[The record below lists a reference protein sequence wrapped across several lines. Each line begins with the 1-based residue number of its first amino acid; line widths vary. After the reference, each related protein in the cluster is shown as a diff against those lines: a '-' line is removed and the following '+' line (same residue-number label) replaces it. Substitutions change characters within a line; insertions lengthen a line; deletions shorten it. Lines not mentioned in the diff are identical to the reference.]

1 MSNQSKEYYE
11 NMINS
16 IILSKLF
23 IIDLH
28 SNGSEGSL
36 IDIYSFIEKGPS
48 SRRLIKEWFQ
58 RQELLTNI
66 SALGALRTI
75 FVLSK
80 FQSEEMD
87 KIIIEQIYTDHFSNK
102 KSNKQYKN
110 VLVEGGGPIGLY
122 ATIKLFIEGMNVTL
136 IDDSPDEYARNHF
149 IFVDRKWMSELRY
162 ILGTGFDQLYVE
174 DKSLLKDVNNDIGF
188 IIKSKNLETVL
199 RDRLNKLIEYV
210 NNHEGNQEAKH
221 DGKSFLRILN
231 NTEIV
236 DINLIQEK
244 PVPKF
249 WHRKNNLAQE
259 KPMAILRKTGEINNF
274 DNILPQKQK
283 TSFFKKLKS
292 KLNFKSKSNKNKKAI
307 LKLEKDTLK
316 DNKIIKNEIN
326 DLKGKSNETLYGF
339 EVQGI
344 TFDLFFC
351 ADSVNDNIRNKFL
364 GKF

>member
-1 MSNQSKEYYE
+1 
-11 NMINS
+11 MINS

-48 SRRLIKEWFQ
+48 SRRLIKEWFGTNK
-58 RQELLTNI
+58 QELLSNI
-66 SALGALRTI
+66 SALGALKPI

-87 KIIIEQIYTDHFSNK
+87 KIIIEQIYSDHVFNK
-102 KSNKQYKN
+102 KSSKQYEN
-110 VLVEGGGPIGLY
+110 VVVEGCGPIGLY
-122 ATIKLFIEGMNVTL
+122 ATIMLFIEGMNLTL
-136 IDDSPDEYARNHF
+136 IDDSPEEYTRNHF
-149 IFVDRKWMSELRY
+149 IFVDRKWMSQLRY
-162 ILGTGFDQLYVE
+162 ILGTRFDQLFVE
-174 DKSLLKDVNNDIGF
+174 DKSLLKDVNNDIGV
-188 IIKSKNLETVL
+188 IIESKNLEIAL

-210 NNHEGNQEAKH
+210 NDHEGNQEANYE
-221 DGKSFLRILN
+221 GKSFLRILS

-236 DINLIQEK
+236 DINLTQEN
-244 PVPKF
+244 P
-249 WHRKNNLAQE
+249 L
-259 KPMAILRKTGEINNF
+259 AILRKAGELNNF
-274 DNILPQKQK
+274 DNILPEKQK
-283 TSFFKKLKS
+283 ASFFKKLKS
-292 KLNFKSKSNKNKKAI
+292 KLNFKSKKNKNKKAI
-307 LKLEKDTLK
+307 LTNEKAFK
-316 DNKIIKNEIN
+316 GNKIIENEIN
-326 DLKGKSNETLYGF
+326 DLRGKSIKTLYGS